1 MGIKYF
7 ENVKSFYLIGIGG
20 ISMSA
25 IASFLISRGYKVR
38 GSDICESEITEKL
51 RREGAEVF
59 VPHDRLNISD
69 EKIVIYNS
77 AIRGDNC
84 ELSFA
89 RDSDK
94 LVLSRAEFLN
104 LMGANFSHSVYVAG
118 SHGKTTATCMIA
130 HIFDAAG
137 KKFCAHIGGE
147 DLDFSNFVYK
157 GDDYFISE
165 ACEYKKNILKLKGE
179 TALLLNAD
187 CDHMECY
194 SCKEELDRTFRT
206 FLGEADNAVVC
217 GEGGLKILPNDVT
230 FSLRRGC
237 YYPENICSDG
247 EKYSFDI
254 IERDE
259 FLCGVK
265 LNVYGKHN
273 IYNALAAAAVARLY
287 GISGENIKRGL
298 SSFKGVKRRF
308 EFVGSFNGARVIC
321 DYAHHP
327 DEISAVINTAK
338 KITGGELYVIFQPH
352 TYSRTK
358 FLMERFVNSFKDIK
372 NIAIYKTYP
381 AREKY
386 DEEGSA
392 KTLADRIKNA
402 RYEDCIAGLK
412 DFLSNVKKEDLILVL
427 GAGDIYSLVK
437 IMPEIKD

>member
-1 MGIKYF
+1 M
-7 ENVKSFYLIGIGG
+7 N
-20 ISMSA
+20 A
-25 IASFLISRGYKVR
+25 IASFLMSRGYKVR
-38 GSDICESEITEKL
+38 GSDICENELTEKL
-51 RREGAEVF
+51 RREGAKIF
-59 VPHDRLNISD
+59 VSHDKLNLSD

-77 AIRGDNC
+77 AIKRDNC
-84 ELSFA
+84 ELAFA
-89 RDSDK
+89 MASDK
-94 LVLSRAEFLN
+94 LVLSRSEFLN
-104 LMGANFSHSVYVAG
+104 LMGANFSHSIYVAG
-118 SHGKTTATCMIA
+118 SHGKTTAVCMLA

-147 DLDFSNFVYK
+147 DSEFSNFIYK

-179 TALLLNAD
+179 TALLLNSD

-194 SCKEELDRTFRT
+194 RDKKELDDTFRNY
-206 FLGEADNAVVC
+206 LNEAEHAVVC
-217 GEGGLKILPNDVT
+217 GESSVKIFPNDVT
-230 FSLRRGC
+230 FSLRKGC

-298 SSFKGVKRRF
+298 SFFKGVKRRF
-308 EFVGSFNGARVIC
+308 EFIGNFNGARVIC

-327 DEISAVINTAK
+327 NEISAVIDTAI
-338 KITGGELYVIFQPH
+338 KITKGELYVIFQPH

-358 FLMERFVNSFKDIK
+358 FLMKRFSESFNGVKHV
-372 NIAIYKTYP
+372 AIYKTYP

-386 DEEGSA
+386 DAEGDA
-392 KTLADRIKNA
+392 KVLADEIKNA
-402 RYEDCIAGLK
+402 RYAECIAELK
-412 DFLSNVKKEDLILVL
+412 YFLRSVNKDDIILVL
-427 GAGDIYSLVK
+427 GAGDIYTVAKTMLR
-437 IMPEIKD
+437 

>member
-1 MGIKYF
+1 
-7 ENVKSFYLIGIGG
+7 
-20 ISMSA
+20 MSA
-25 IASFLISRGYKVR
+25 IASFLMSRGYNVR
-38 GSDICESEITEKL
+38 GSDICENELTEKL
-51 RREGAEVF
+51 RREGAKIF
-59 VPHDRLNISD
+59 VPHDKLNLSD

-77 AIRGDNC
+77 AIKSDNC
-84 ELSFA
+84 ELAFA
-89 RDSDK
+89 MASDK
-94 LVLSRAEFLN
+94 LVLSRSEFLN
-104 LMGANFSHSVYVAG
+104 LMGANFSHSIYVAG
-118 SHGKTTATCMIA
+118 SHGKTTAVCMLA

-147 DLDFSNFVYK
+147 DSEFSNFIYK

-179 TALLLNAD
+179 TALLLNSD

-194 SCKEELDRTFRT
+194 RDKKELDDTFRNY
-206 FLGEADNAVVC
+206 LNEADNAVVC
-217 GEGGLKILPNDVT
+217 GESSVKIFPNDVT
-230 FSLRRGC
+230 FSLRKGC

-298 SSFKGVKRRF
+298 SFFKGVKRRF
-308 EFVGSFNGARVIC
+308 EFIGNFNGARVIC

-327 DEISAVINTAK
+327 NEISAVIDTAA
-338 KITGGELYVIFQPH
+338 KITKGKLYVIFQPH

-358 FLMERFVNSFKDIK
+358 FLMKRFSESFNGVKYV
-372 NIAIYKTYP
+372 AIYKTYP

-386 DEEGSA
+386 DAEGDA
-392 KTLADRIKNA
+392 KVLADEIKNA
-402 RYEDCIAGLK
+402 RYAECIAELK
-412 DFLSNVKKEDLILVL
+412 YFLRSVNKDDIILVL
-427 GAGDIYSLVK
+427 GAGDIYTVAKTMLR
-437 IMPEIKD
+437 